1 MNRREEADVLVKH
14 HLADFDKYVEDGYF
28 LAAMLSLWDVHE
40 VLREL
45 PPEDLRPA
53 VAKWAKEIHRRVKT
67 AAGFPSHSR
76 RHKMPSL
83 PFFGTSFWY
92 GV

>member
-1 MNRREEADVLVKH
+1 MTKREEAEVLVKH
-14 HLADFDKYVEDGYF
+14 HLDDFDKYVEDGYM

-53 VAKWAKEIHRRVKT
+53 WSKWAKEIHRRVKA

-76 RHKMPSL
+76 RHKMPAL
-83 PFFGTSFWY
+83 PFFGSALRY
-92 GV
+92 GF